1 MSINVVRENWLF
13 WDRSHLGSMCADSIP
28 EFGTKSAHSIRIF
41 LQISFSRWN
50 WFFKMCRIK
59 EGNVLTT
66 HFIFCVAILSRFKT
80 CSMQSHGL
88 HKHGI
93 ILWGL
98 FFSSGLQRFNEVMS
112 AFYED
117 MSNKETMLAIR
128 LSDINHA
135 HEQLRFIDYIT
146 FRYGDSNF
154 RNIIFDLSSQEAYE
168 LIMKQVTLFICVHG
182 HLHVSPV

>member
-1 MSINVVRENWLF
+1 
-13 WDRSHLGSMCADSIP
+13 
-28 EFGTKSAHSIRIF
+28 
-41 LQISFSRWN
+41 
-50 WFFKMCRIK
+50 
-59 EGNVLTT
+59 
-66 HFIFCVAILSRFKT
+66 
-80 CSMQSHGL
+80 
-88 HKHGI
+88 
-93 ILWGL
+93 
-98 FFSSGLQRFNEVMS
+98 MS

-128 LSDINHA
+128 LSDISHA

-168 LIMKQVTLFICVHG
+168 LIMKQVTFTFRIHG

>member
-1 MSINVVRENWLF
+1 
-13 WDRSHLGSMCADSIP
+13 
-28 EFGTKSAHSIRIF
+28 
-41 LQISFSRWN
+41 
-50 WFFKMCRIK
+50 MCRIK

-88 HKHGI
+88 HKQVFERMVSF
-93 ILWGL
+93 LWGL